1 MSIPSDKLTDKSG
14 VILRVIDE
22 DITNHDAVGQSML
35 IPVKDFFV
43 TSQKVSSF
51 KLFLKA
57 KEVGTIS
64 IEHQYVPKTAP
75 APPKVEEKKPEPAK
89 VVVPPKVEEK
99 KPEPPKVEPPKV
111 LPPKVEEKKVEPP
124 KVEAPKPVALPNI
137 S

>member
-75 APPKVEEKKPEPAK
+75 APPKVEEKKPEPPK

>member
-75 APPKVEEKKPEPAK
+75 APPKVEEKKPDPAK